1 MGEENSEKPEKDEAP
16 PGKSIGEIMHVARHA
31 VVSLFAH
38 IDYGVK
44 KVKTMMPRAA
54 LQEGTE
60 KIFSPIQNL
69 RLNIEQGVLST
80 SREMNKNYPFVSSM
94 AKAHQGMLT
103 AQIGLGSGIL
113 TTVAFKSMVK
123 RRARLFIGVS
133 AIMALDT
140 YTFCELCKF
149 QEHHKKVN
157 VSRVS

>member
-44 KVKTMMPRAA
+44 KVKTMMPRVA

-80 SREMNKNYPFVSSM
+80 SREMNKNFEYQFSS
-94 AKAHQGMLT
+94 
-103 AQIGLGSGIL
+103 I
-113 TTVAFKSMVK
+113 
-123 RRARLFIGVS
+123 
-133 AIMALDT
+133 
-140 YTFCELCKF
+140 
-149 QEHHKKVN
+149 
-157 VSRVS
+157 